1 MSDPHSPIFVP
12 TTVLSLV
19 RTALPIGAFYVTE
32 ILVGLTD
39 LAVVGALGTTELA
52 AVGLGKTILL
62 SVMVVGFAVL
72 SIGAVLMAERPTL
85 RRCGTVVAASA
96 MVAVPFALVA
106 VLVGRGTGDLLASS
120 GYDADLVAGFDA
132 YASVLAWVIGPA
144 LVFAAL
150 KNVLNAVGRTGAIAW
165 LSIGIVLG
173 NLVGSIFLVHGVGD
187 WAGLGVAGAAWAT
200 SIVNGV
206 AATLLFAHALRAGF
220 MRLSGVRL
228 REAVKA
234 AAEIVRLGWAA
245 GAQQAL
251 ESVLFIV
258 VLYLLGLYSAL
269 WLAAGAVVFAVME
282 LNCAMSGA
290 LGEVL
295 SARLA
300 SARVTGREN
309 LRRLLGL
316 GGAVSGGA
324 AAILAMTVGLFAEA
338 VVGTF
343 SSTQTSSES
352 RKLMVELLRWT
363 APFFLFDA
371 WQITFVHALRGLRRT
386 VLPMVLSMGCYWIV
400 GLGGGTALAGPAGFG
415 APGVWIGFCA
425 GLACAATLLAAMAFT
440 SVRALDQGA

>member
-1 MSDPHSPIFVP
+1 M
-12 TTVLSLV
+12 
-19 RTALPIGAFYVTE
+19 ALPIGAFYLTE

-39 LAVVGALGTTELA
+39 LAVIGALGTTELA

-62 SVMVVGFAVL
+62 SVMVIGLAVL
-72 SIGAVLMAERPTL
+72 SIGAVLMAERPMPGH
-85 RRCGTVVAASA
+85 CGMVVAAST

-106 VLVGRGTGDLLASS
+106 VLVGRGTGDLLALG
-120 GYDADLVAGFDA
+120 GYEADLVAAFDA
-132 YASVLAWVIGPA
+132 YAHILAWAIGPA
-144 LVFAAL
+144 LMFGAL
-150 KNVLNAVGRTGAIAW
+150 KNVLNAVGRTGAITW

-173 NLVGSIFLVHGVGD
+173 NLVGTIFLVHGAGD
-187 WAGLGVAGAAWAT
+187 WTGLGVVGAAWAT
-200 SIVNGV
+200 TIVNAV
-206 AATLLFAHALRAGF
+206 AATLLFAHALRTGF
-220 MRLSGVRL
+220 VRLNGIRL
-228 REAVKA
+228 REATEA

-269 WLAAGAVVFAVME
+269 WLAAGTVVFAVME
-282 LNCAMSGA
+282 LNYAMSGA

-300 SARVTGREN
+300 AARAAGGEG

-316 GGAVSGGA
+316 GGALSGGA
-324 AAILAMTVGLFAEA
+324 AAILAVSVGIFAEA
-338 VVGTF
+338 VVGIF
-343 SSTQTSSES
+343 SSSQTSPET

-386 VLPMVLSMGCYWIV
+386 VLPMVLSTGCYWIV
-400 GLGGGTALAGPAGFG
+400 GLGGGAALAGSAGFG

-425 GLACAATLLAAMAFT
+425 GLVCAATLLAAMAFG
-440 SVRALDQGA
+440 SVRAPDQGA